1 MSSPGRIWRIARSAL
16 AVMALVVA
24 SGCATTGSD
33 PRDPFEGFN
42 RAMFGVNEGFDQ
54 LVGRPISSAYRDIVP
69 DPVRTWVRN
78 FFANIDDIFIG
89 VNSLLQGKP
98 GDAVSDWARFG
109 FNSVFGVFGIND
121 VASEMGL
128 EKHNEDFGQTL
139 GRWGMDGG
147 PYLVW
152 PIFGSSN
159 FRDTGGRTLDV
170 YFDPVRRFDR
180 WSSHGVRNSAIV
192 LRATSQRADLL
203 DASRVLEEAA
213 LDKYVFQRDAYLQR
227 RRNLIHDGN
236 PPREGSSRREVPAAE
251 APAPARLVDTW
262 DVNAAASQPALAAA
276 GRGEGHAQNSR

>member
-1 MSSPGRIWRIARSAL
+1 VNLAGRFSRLARMAL
-16 AVMALVVA
+16 AMLALVLA
-24 SGCATTGSD
+24 SGCATTGGD

-42 RAMFGVNEGFDQ
+42 RAMYGVNEGIDE
-54 LVGRPISSAYRDIVP
+54 VIAKPIASAYRDLVP

-78 FFANIDDIFIG
+78 FFANIEDVFIG
-89 VNSLLQGKP
+89 VNNLLQAKP
-98 GDAVSDWARFG
+98 VDAVNDWARFG
-109 FNSVFGVFGIND
+109 FNSVFGIFGIND

-152 PIFGSSN
+152 PILGSSN
-159 FRDTGGRTLDV
+159 FRDSAGRVLDIYV
-170 YFDPVRRFDR
+170 DPVRRFDR
-180 WSSHGVRNSAIV
+180 VMSHGRRNSVIL

-227 RRNLIHDGN
+227 RRNLIYDGN
-236 PPREGSSRREVPAAE
+236 PPRDGSSRREVPAAE
-251 APAPARLVDTW
+251 APGQAVVAGP
-262 DVNAAASQPALAAA
+262 
-276 GRGEGHAQNSR
+276 GRGEQDAQTSR